1 MRRLSSPSS
10 TPKSRMYGKT
20 LSRHHY
26 DSSLCLITMTYHYG
40 PSLSRRQ
47 SVRSGGR
54 GFLRG
59 DATSRIT
66 CIRGTSISVLPLSP
80 PRRQLGSLS
89 YIYADNCA
97 VADSNVRRLCT
108 HPCIGNTA
116 SASQTMTH
124 IMTHTMTHIIMTHTC
139 IGNTASASET
149 RNRCRGAQQQDHAGR
164 QVRDSDICVCC
175 GRDVARQVDQA
186 CVVDRH
192 VLTVAA
198 SGACSTLLCAA
209 WAGAGVL
216 RRFGF
221 DDGRVGTI
229 QRRPAARNTLC

>member
-1 MRRLSSPSS
+1 MTHHYQSLSSLRTWPSSKEDLSSQMRRSSSPSS

-26 DSSLCLITMTYHYG
+26 DLSLCLITMTYHYG

-80 PRRQLGSLS
+80 PRWQLGSLS

-97 VADSNVRRLCT
+97 VADSNVRCPMYTYMYRQYCECKPNSQQMPWRST
-108 HPCIGNTA
+108 ARSRWQA
-116 SASQTMTH
+116 SA
-124 IMTHTMTHIIMTHTC
+124 
-139 IGNTASASET
+139 G
-149 RNRCRGAQQQDHAGR
+149 
-164 QVRDSDICVCC
+164 
-175 GRDVARQVDQA
+175 
-186 CVVDRH
+186 
-192 VLTVAA
+192 
-198 SGACSTLLCAA
+198 
-209 WAGAGVL
+209 
-216 RRFGF
+216 
-221 DDGRVGTI
+221 
-229 QRRPAARNTLC
+229 